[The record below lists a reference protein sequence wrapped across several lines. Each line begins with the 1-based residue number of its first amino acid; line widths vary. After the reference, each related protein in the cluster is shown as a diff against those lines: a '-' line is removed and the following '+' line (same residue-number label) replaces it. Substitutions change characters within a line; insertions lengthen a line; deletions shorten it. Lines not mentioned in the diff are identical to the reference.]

1 MWRIAFASMEESVNT
16 QTTQNILKF
25 IKYQYLNFL
34 SLPPI
39 FSANFK
45 RSRGSILPL
54 VLSLQREQNTLE
66 KKFFLQSA
74 YIWDTK
80 VYVFVRGRK

>member
-1 MWRIAFASMEESVNT
+1 MLIRRIASASMEESVNT

-45 RSRGSILPL
+45 QLRGSILPL

-74 YIWDTK
+74 YIWYT
-80 VYVFVRGRK
+80 

>member
-45 RSRGSILPL
+45 QLRGSILPL
-54 VLSLQREQNTLE
+54 VLSLQREQNTLV
-66 KKFFLQSA
+66 KKFFPSN
-74 YIWDTK
+74 
-80 VYVFVRGRK
+80 FG

>member
-1 MWRIAFASMEESVNT
+1 MLIRRIASASMEESVNT

-45 RSRGSILPL
+45 QLRGSILPL
-54 VLSLQREQNTLE
+54 VLSLQREQE
-66 KKFFLQSA
+66 EVYFLLFSL
-74 YIWDTK
+74 YRENKTPW
-80 VYVFVRGRK
+80 

>member
-1 MWRIAFASMEESVNT
+1 MRRIASASMEESVNT

-39 FSANFK
+39 FSASFK
-45 RSRGSILPL
+45 QLRGSILPL
-54 VLSLQREQNTLE
+54 VLSLQREQNTLV
-66 KKFFLQSA
+66 KKFFPSN
-74 YIWDTK
+74 
-80 VYVFVRGRK
+80 FG

>member
-1 MWRIAFASMEESVNT
+1 MRRIASASMEESVNT

-34 SLPPI
+34 SSPPI

-45 RSRGSILPL
+45 QLRGSILPL
-54 VLSLQREQNTLE
+54 VLSLQREQNTL
-66 KKFFLQSA
+66 KKKIF
-74 YIWDTK
+74 
-80 VYVFVRGRK
+80 